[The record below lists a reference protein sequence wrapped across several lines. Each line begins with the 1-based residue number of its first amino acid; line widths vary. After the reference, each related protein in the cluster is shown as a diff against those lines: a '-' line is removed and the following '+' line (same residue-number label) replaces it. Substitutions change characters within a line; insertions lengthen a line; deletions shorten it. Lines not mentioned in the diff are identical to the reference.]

1 MNAAAR
7 LGLALVTAC
16 LLACQGEAELSATPA
31 FDGAGDPAVPFELE
45 LLAGGR
51 VQLDDFR
58 GRYLLIDFWA
68 TWCPPCVLEIPELN
82 AFYGEHRSAGVE
94 LLAISIDAA
103 QVEDLRSWSRERGIA
118 YPVALGSE
126 DLALACARPART
138 GRRVASRGWRV
149 PAAVR
154 GVALSV
160 PARRGLNLGQPALPG
175 TVNRQTG
182 ACIN

>member
-1 MNAAAR
+1 VNAAAR
-7 LGLALVTAC
+7 LGLTLVTAC
-16 LLACQGEAELSATPA
+16 LLACQGEAELSATPES
-31 FDGAGDPAVPFELE
+31 DEAGDPAVPFELE
-45 LLAGGR
+45 LLGGGS

-103 QVEDLRSWSRERGIA
+103 QVEDLSAWSRERGIA

-126 DLALACARPART
+126 DLALAYRADAFPFHVLVGPDGRILESLDPGYHDRQELADLVARHRAEAVSSRVRRT
-138 GRRVASRGWRV
+138 SM
-149 PAAVR
+149 
-154 GVALSV
+154 
-160 PARRGLNLGQPALPG
+160 Q
-175 TVNRQTG
+175 
-182 ACIN
+182 

>member
-7 LGLALVTAC
+7 LGLTLVTAC

-82 AFYGEHRSAGVE
+82 AFYAEHRSAGVE

-103 QVEDLRSWSRERGIA
+103 QVEDLRTWSREQGIA

-126 DLALACARPART
+126 DLALAYRADAFPFHILVGPDGRILESLDPGYHDREELGELVARHRAEAVSSHVRRT
-138 GRRVASRGWRV
+138 SM
-149 PAAVR
+149 
-154 GVALSV
+154 
-160 PARRGLNLGQPALPG
+160 Q
-175 TVNRQTG
+175 
-182 ACIN
+182 